1 MAESKLVPQ
10 KPTGAFIGASWVA
23 LLIGVSSYLIGLWN
37 ATSMELNEKGYYFT
51 ILLFGLFA
59 VISIQKTIRDRA
71 EDIPVT
77 NIYYGVAWFSVIAS
91 LSLLVI
97 GLWNADMLLSEKGF
111 YGLAMLMSLFGAITV
126 QKNVRDMAV
135 FAEVEKTENPKRKL
149 FSGQDMPAAP
159 PGLLIA
165 LAPIRSSADQNELRL
180 LGIEA
185 GVFAGWVVEKMMPNP
200 EDRPPKPGAGP
211 A

>member
-10 KPTGAFIGASWVA
+10 KPTGAFIGASWAA
-23 LLIGVSSYLIGLWN
+23 LLIGVTSYLVGLWN

-77 NIYYGVAWFSVIAS
+77 NIYYGVAWFSVVAS

-97 GLWNADMLLSEKGF
+97 GLWNADMVLSEKGF
-111 YGLAMLMSLFGAITV
+111 YGLAMVLSLFGAITV
-126 QKNVRDMAV
+126 QKNVRDMAA
-135 FAEVEKTENPKRKL
+135 FAEVEKTESPKRRL
-149 FSGQDMPAAP
+149 FSGQDSPVATPASAHRP
-159 PGLLIA
+159 DAG
-165 LAPIRSSADQNELRL
+165 SS
-180 LGIEA
+180 LG
-185 GVFAGWVVEKMMPNP
+185 
-200 EDRPPKPGAGP
+200 RPD
-211 A
+211 